1 MYTFASGDIYSGD
14 RKHGSRDGFGEYIWA
29 TGEKCVG
36 SWVNNKKMEKQQ
48 LLQMMGLH
56 TSVYSKMA

>member
-36 SWVNNKKMEKQQ
+36 SWVNNKKDGQATITKND
-48 LLQMMGLH
+48 GI
-56 TSVYSKMA
+56 TY

>member
-1 MYTFASGDIYSGD
+1 VYTFASGDIYSGD

-36 SWVNNKKMEKQQ
+36 SWVNNKKMEKQYKNQ
-48 LLQMMGLH
+48 KVKFLR
-56 TSVYSKMA
+56 